1 MNQYTEEEKILLLKE
16 YVESGKSLRGFS
28 RAKGVSFATLRRW
41 ASSFGFPNFQEI
53 TAMVKEIE
61 IPNDVHSLQEE
72 LVRLR
77 KEKALAIKRL
87 QKELN
92 EEKLKNLANTT
103 MIDLAE
109 QTFHIQ
115 IRKKSDAK

>member
-1 MNQYTEEEKILLLKE
+1 M
-16 YVESGKSLRGFS
+16 KS
-28 RAKGVSFATLRRW
+28 
-41 ASSFGFPNFQEI
+41 
-53 TAMVKEIE
+53 
-61 IPNDVHSLQEE
+61 
-72 LVRLR
+72 
-77 KEKALAIKRL
+77 L